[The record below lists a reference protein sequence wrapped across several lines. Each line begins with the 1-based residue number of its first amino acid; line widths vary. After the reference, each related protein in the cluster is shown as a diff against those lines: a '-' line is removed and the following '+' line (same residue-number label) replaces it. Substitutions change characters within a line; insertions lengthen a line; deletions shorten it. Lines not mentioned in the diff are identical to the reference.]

1 VGGTRSLSSILAV
14 VPIALAMACAVG
26 DVHAALPESRVR
38 AETAALLAGP
48 DPLVL
53 GRERL
58 DGAALRALYARH
70 GGAPLWTD
78 GRAAGAAGAVHDAT
92 LDGLEPSDYHAAAIA
107 RRLGAETPRQQAE
120 LDLLV
125 SDALLH
131 LTAEVHA
138 GRRPPRERTQDI
150 ALAARPVDPVGLVLG
165 AAAAADVRAY
175 VAALAPAHPEYQ
187 ALRAALA
194 RYRTLAKDGWPTLP
208 AGPPL
213 EPGVDDP
220 AVPVLRQRLVVTGD
234 LPADTTGTT
243 LYDETM
249 QAGVRK
255 FQLRHG
261 ITPDAVVGPTTRLA
275 LNVRAPQRVSQIA
288 LNMER
293 WRWLADDLGRRHVRV
308 NIAAFSLRL
317 MDEGRLVEEMPVVV
331 GRDEWETPVFS
342 SRITH
347 VIFNPRWTVP
357 AAIAREDLLPKLQ
370 KDPEYLGKHGI
381 RVYAGWGLDAEP
393 VDPASIDWR
402 ADEAHVARLKFAQDP
417 GPDNPLG
424 RIKFQIPNE
433 FDVYLHD
440 SPSQNL
446 FQRPV
451 RTSSHGCVRVGDPN
465 GLAAWLMRDMPDWSV
480 EHRQEVLAGWE
491 TKTVRLR
498 SPVPV
503 HVLYLTAW
511 VGDDGAVNFRRD
523 IYGRDEE
530 LRVQLRR
537 PEAPPAPG
545 PLEHDA
551 RRAAS

>member
-1 VGGTRSLSSILAV
+1 MRGTRSLVSILAV
-14 VPIALAMACAVG
+14 PFALASACVGG
-26 DVHAALPESRVR
+26 DVRAAVPEAGVR
-38 AETAALLAGP
+38 TETAALLARP

-53 GRERL
+53 ARERL

-70 GGAPLWTD
+70 GGTPLWTG
-78 GRAAGAAGAVHDAT
+78 GRAADAASAVRDAT

-107 RRLGAETPRQQAE
+107 RRLGAAAPRQQAE

-131 LTAEVHA
+131 LTADVHA

-150 ALAARPVDPVGLVLG
+150 ALAVRPVDPIGLVLG
-165 AAAAADVRAY
+165 AAAAADVPAY

-194 RYRTLAKDGWPTLP
+194 RYRTLAADGWPALP
-208 AGPPL
+208 DGPPL
-213 EPGVDDP
+213 EPGADEP
-220 AVPVLRQRLVVTGD
+220 AVPILRQRLIVTGD
-234 LPADTTGTT
+234 LPADTAGTT
-243 LYDETM
+243 VYDEPLV
-249 QAGVRK
+249 AGVRA
-255 FQLRHG
+255 FQHRHG
-261 ITPDAVVGPTTRLA
+261 ITPDGVVGRTTRTA
-275 LNVRAPQRVSQIA
+275 LNVRAAQRVAQLA

-293 WRWLADDLGRRHVRV
+293 WRWLADDLGPRHVRV

-317 MDEGRLVEEMPVVV
+317 MEAGRLVEEMPVVV

-370 KDPEYLGKHGI
+370 KDPEYLEKHGI
-381 RVYAGWGLDAEP
+381 RVYAGWGMDAEP
-393 VDPASIDWR
+393 VDPTSIDWH
-402 ADEAHVARLKFAQDP
+402 ADEARVTHLKFAQDP
-417 GPDNPLG
+417 GPENPLG
-424 RIKFQIPNE
+424 RIKFQVPNE

-440 SPSQNL
+440 SPSQTL

-465 GLAAWLMRDMPDWSV
+465 GLASWLMRDMPDWS
-480 EHRQEVLAGWE
+480 EARRQEVLAGWE
-491 TKTVRLR
+491 TRTVRLR

-530 LRVQLRR
+530 LRMQLRR
-537 PEAPPAPG
+537 PEAHPAPG
-545 PLEHDA
+545 PLEHET